1 MTIAE
6 KILHRINRPELLQLL
21 AEELTPSEL
30 NSLLL
35 EVFDRHTE
43 RLSPAELLQHYQKNR
58 FVKPADLNVMR
69 LRELETQILQI
80 FETFQFRPVEL
91 SPVAP
96 LGSCSV
102 VATADQKKVLS
113 ALRGT
118 EVLADAT
125 NALALHAAD
134 LKKSGQWKPDQP
146 SDQLRFSALQRHLRT
161 PPVAVAG
168 HTQHFKIGCLASSGR
183 DTGDFQFERESLA
196 EHLAVMTAVLRDAL
210 QISSLRFKL
219 IQRAGPDQTR
229 LLDAVA
235 DHIRQRR
242 TDLILETDPAP
253 VRQNQY
259 YKGLQYKI
267 LITVRGQEYEIG
279 DGGFV
284 DWTQQL
290 LQNKKERFLIT
301 GIGVELLF
309 RLVR

>member
-6 KILHRINRPELLQLL
+6 KILKRINRPDLIQILSD
-21 AEELTPSEL
+21 ELTPSEL

-35 EVFDRHTE
+35 EVFDRQTG
-43 RLSPAELLQHYQKNR
+43 RLAPAELLQHYQKNR
-58 FVKPADLNVMR
+58 FVQPADLNVLG
-69 LRELETQILQI
+69 LRDLETRILQI
-80 FETFQFRPVEL
+80 FEAFQFRPLEL

-125 NALALHAAD
+125 NALALHAAH
-134 LKKSGQWKPDQP
+134 LKKSSHWQP
-146 SDQLRFSALQRHLRT
+146 AHPTDQLRFSTIQRHVRT

-168 HTQHFKIGCLASSGR
+168 HTQHFKIGCLVSSGR
-183 DTGDFQFERESLA
+183 DTGDFQFECESLA

-219 IQRAGPDQTR
+219 IQRDGDGR
-229 LLDAVA
+229 LLGQVKNHA
-235 DHIRQRR
+235 RQQRP
-242 TDLILETDPAP
+242 DWVIETETAPASA
-253 VRQNQY
+253 NQY
-259 YKGLQYKI
+259 YKGLQYKV
-267 LITVRGQEYEIG
+267 LITVRGQEWEIG

-301 GIGVELLF
+301 GLGVEWLY
-309 RLVR
+309 RLIT

>member
-6 KILHRINRPELLQLL
+6 KILHRINRPDLLQTLS
-21 AEELTPSEL
+21 EELTPSEL

-35 EVFDRHTE
+35 EVFDRRIQ
-43 RLSPAELLQHYQKNR
+43 RLSPANLLQHYQKNR
-58 FVKPADLNVMR
+58 FVKPADLDVMR
-69 LRELETQILQI
+69 LRELETRILQI

-134 LKKSGQWKPDQP
+134 LKKSGQWQP
-146 SDQLRFSALQRHLRT
+146 TQPTDQLRLSTIQRHVRT
-161 PPVAVAG
+161 PPVTVAG
-168 HTQHFKIGCLASSGR
+168 HTQHFKIGCLVSSGR
-183 DTGDFQFERESLA
+183 DTGNFQFECESLA
-196 EHLAVMTAVLRDAL
+196 EHLAVMTAVLRDTL
-210 QISSLRFKL
+210 QISSLRFRF
-219 IQRAGPDQTR
+219 IQRAGVDQGR
-229 LLDAVA
+229 LLDRVA
-235 DHIRQRR
+235 THIRQLRK
-242 TDLILETDPAP
+242 DLSIETDTAP
-253 VRQNQY
+253 GRQNPY

-267 LITVRGQEYEIG
+267 LITVGGQEYEIG

-301 GIGVELLF
+301 GLGVEQLF
-309 RLVR
+309 RLVT